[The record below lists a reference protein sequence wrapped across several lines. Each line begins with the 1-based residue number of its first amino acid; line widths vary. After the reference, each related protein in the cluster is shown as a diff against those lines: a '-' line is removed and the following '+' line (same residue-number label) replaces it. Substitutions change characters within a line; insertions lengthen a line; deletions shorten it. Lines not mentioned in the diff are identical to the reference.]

1 MVPETSKKQTDSI
14 RCCGVIF
21 FFLCKCNQE
30 DVPNHPTPSLIYATT
45 IHTHTLHESPPPQGC
60 VN

>member
-30 DVPNHPTPSLIYATT
+30 DVPNHPTPSLYMQRPY
-45 IHTHTLHESPPPQGC
+45 IHTHCMNHHHHRD
-60 VN
+60 V